1 MNTIRRL
8 QRLSHSPALLGLFAG
23 VLVAAFAAGA
33 ITAQTLSSAKRPS
46 IELVSATTGDKAA
59 SAIDSHAIGRDV
71 YSIRGTPLGRLTA
84 IIRGTDTGSSF
95 ALISTYD
102 RDASLAGEIAIPVA
116 QLDLQGDRIVL
127 DAHLRTS
134 VRRGLEI
141 MEKLRGHTTGYAVPQ
156 FVIDA
161 PGGGGKVPISPGY
174 VLSHNNDRVVIR
186 NFEGKVFEYPEAVDG
201 TPLAKAPRTLEEP
214 ELV

>member
-1 MNTIRRL
+1 MHTIRRL
-8 QRLSHSPALLGLFAG
+8 QRLSHSPALLGLLSG
-23 VLVAAFAAGA
+23 LLIAAFAAGA

-46 IELVSATTGDKAA
+46 IELVSATTGDKSA

-116 QLDLQGDRIVL
+116 QLDLQGDRIVF
-127 DAHLRTS
+127 DTDGGR
-134 VRRGLEI
+134 
-141 MEKLRGHTTGYAVPQ
+141 
-156 FVIDA
+156 IDD
-161 PGGGGKVPISPGY
+161 P
-174 VLSHNNDRVVIR
+174 
-186 NFEGKVFEYPEAVDG
+186 
-201 TPLAKAPRTLEEP
+201 APRRWL
-214 ELV
+214 L

>member
-1 MNTIRRL
+1 MHTIRRL
-8 QRLSHSPALLGLFAG
+8 QRLSHSPALLGLLSG
-23 VLVAAFAAGA
+23 LLIAAFAAGA

-46 IELVSATTGDKAA
+46 IELVSATTGDKSA

-127 DAHLRTS
+127 
-134 VRRGLEI
+134 
-141 MEKLRGHTTGYAVPQ
+141 
-156 FVIDA
+156 
-161 PGGGGKVPISPGY
+161 GGGGGRDDP
-174 VLSHNNDRVVIR
+174 
-186 NFEGKVFEYPEAVDG
+186 
-201 TPLAKAPRTLEEP
+201 APQRWL
-214 ELV
+214 L